1 MKKYLHYIIGLA
13 IMFGFRLIP
22 EGVLP
27 GVTPIGLSILGIF
40 IGTIYLWSTVDP
52 LTSSL
57 ICLVMVA
64 FSGFAPIPQ
73 FTAGALGAPVVV
85 QLFFL
90 MIFIA
95 GLTNRRVTDYIGR
108 YLITRKFIEGR
119 PWVFT
124 AVILYGTFL
133 ISLFVNAFTPI
144 FLFWPV
150 IYSVAKEVGFEK
162 DAKYVKLL
170 LHAIVICALIGFP
183 VPPYM
188 SNGLALLANYR
199 GLIEQF
205 PNLAAMGAGIMVSDA
220 SYFIACFTFG
230 AVLVAI
236 VIALMKFVWRPDVS
250 PLKNVTV
257 EMINRN
263 PLPPMNKAQK
273 CYAYFLGIFI
283 AIMLLPS
290 LLPTLPVLSFLNKNS
305 LLLGALL
312 VTILCVI
319 KFDDGP
325 VLRMGPTMGEFAW
338 PTYWLCVSAIYL
350 GNVLTDQSTGITILL
365 NTIMGPIFN
374 GMSTTVFT
382 VVVIVVC
389 MVLTNISNSLVI
401 GMIMQPVILTFCN
414 TAGINPAPIISLM
427 IFAVL
432 SSACATPAASPFAA
446 MLFGNKEY
454 LSSGEVYKFSGL
466 FIIVELLFV
475 LLIGMPFFNILIG

>member
-1 MKKYLHYIIGLA
+1 MKKYIHYIIGLA

-27 GVTPIGLSILGIF
+27 GVTTIGLSILGIF

-57 ICLVMVA
+57 IALVMVA
-64 FSGFAPIPQ
+64 FSGFAPIAS
-73 FTAGALGAPVVV
+73 FTASAFGTPVVV

-108 YLITRKFIEGR
+108 FLITRKFIEGR

-150 IYSVAKEVGFEK
+150 VYSVAKEVGFEK
-162 DAKYVKLL
+162 DSKYVKLL

-188 SNGLALLANYR
+188 SNGLALLSNYR
-199 GLIEQF
+199 GLIAQF
-205 PNLAAMGAGIMVSDA
+205 PNLAAMGDAIMVSDA
-220 SYFIACFTFG
+220 SYFIGCFAMG
-230 AVLVAI
+230 VVEVALVML
-236 VIALMKFVWRPDVS
+236 LMRFVWKPDVS

-257 EMINRN
+257 EMINKN

-273 CYAYFLGIFI
+273 CYTYFLGIFI
-283 AIMLLPS
+283 FIMLVPS
-290 LLPTLPVLSFLNKNS
+290 LLPNVPVLSFLNQNS

-319 KFDDGP
+319 RFDDGP
-325 VLRMGPTMGEFAW
+325 VLRIGPTMGEFAW
-338 PTYWLCVSAIYL
+338 PTYFLCVAAIYL
-350 GNVLTDQSTGITILL
+350 GNVLTNEATGITVLL
-365 NTIMGPIFN
+365 NTILGPIFN
-374 GMSTTVFT
+374 GMTTTVFT
-382 VVVIVVC
+382 IAIIIVCVL
-389 MVLTNISNSLVI
+389 LTNISNSLVI
-401 GMIMQPVILTFCN
+401 GMILQPVILTFCN
-414 TAGINPAPIISLM
+414 ANSINPAAIVSLM

-432 SSACATPAASPFAA
+432 STACATPAASPFAA

-454 LSSGEVYKFSGL
+454 LSSGEIYKYSGL
-466 FIIVELLFV
+466 VILVEVLFILIVGMPLLNM
-475 LLIGMPFFNILIG
+475 LIG

>member
-13 IMFGFRLIP
+13 IMFAFRLIP

-27 GVTPIGLSILGIF
+27 GVTTIGLSIMGIF
-40 IGTIYLWSTVDP
+40 VGTFYLWSTVDP

-57 ICLVMVA
+57 ICLCMVA
-64 FSGFAPIPQ
+64 FSGFAPIAA
-73 FTAGALGAPVVV
+73 FTSGAFGTPVVI

-108 YLITRKFIEGR
+108 FLITRKFIEGR

-144 FLFWPV
+144 FLFWPLNN
-150 IYSVAKEVGFEK
+150 SVAKEVGFEK
-162 DAKYVKLL
+162 DSKYVKLL

-205 PNLAAMGAGIMVSDA
+205 PNLAAMGDSIMVADG
-220 SYFIACFTFG
+220 SYFIGCFIIG

-236 VIALMKFVWRPDVS
+236 VIALMKFVWKPDVS

-257 EMINRN
+257 EMINKN

-273 CYAYFLGIFI
+273 CYLYFLGIFI
-283 AIMLLPS
+283 AVMLVPS
-290 LLPTLPVLSFLNKNS
+290 LLPNLPVLSFLNQNS
-305 LLLGALL
+305 LLIGTVL
-312 VTILCVI
+312 VTILCVL

-325 VLRMGPTMGEFAW
+325 VLKIGPTMGEFAW
-338 PTYWLCVSAIYL
+338 PTYFLCVAAIYI
-350 GNVLTDQSTGITILL
+350 GNVLTNEATGITVFL
-365 NTIMGPIFN
+365 NTILGPIFN
-374 GMSTTVFT
+374 GMSATTFT
-382 VVVIVVC
+382 IAIILVC
-389 MVLTNISNSLVI
+389 VVLTNISNSLVI
-401 GMIMQPVILTFCN
+401 GMILQPVILTFCN
-414 TAGINPAPIISLM
+414 AQSINPAPIISLM

-432 SSACATPAASPFAA
+432 SSACLTPAASPFAA

-454 LSSGEVYKFSGL
+454 LSSGEVYKYSGL
-466 FIIVELLFV
+466 FVVVEVIFV
-475 LLIGMPFFNILIG
+475 LLVGMPLLNMLIG